1 MSLRHLLFAFCLAA
15 AVTPAADAQERGR
28 TTTADS
34 THEEDLMGMLDD
46 EEPAARKKDYIS
58 ATFKATRIINGHS
71 IENVGQGVLDFR
83 ISHRFGPVNNGISDF
98 FGLDGATT
106 RLGFDYGITD
116 WLMVGIG
123 RSSLNK
129 EVDGFFKAKLLRQ
142 TAKGGM
148 PFSLSVVGASGI
160 QTTEAPA
167 MAAGKEYYF
176 SNRIAY
182 TTQVL
187 LARKFSNAFS
197 LQLMP
202 TLVHYNLVQLESDPN
217 NVIAIGIGGRLK
229 LSQRISLTGEY
240 YYTLEGNKL
249 PGSTNALAVGLDIE
263 TGGHVFQLFFT
274 NSTGISERTFI
285 GQTTGDWG
293 NSDIHFGFNISRVF
307 TIVKPKDM
315 EGTRNRIW

>member
-1 MSLRHLLFAFCLAA
+1 MIFRHLLLAFCLAA
-15 AVTPAADAQERGR
+15 VAVPAARSQERGQK
-28 TTTADS
+28 TKVDS
-34 THEEDLMGMLDD
+34 AREEDLMGILDE
-46 EEPAARKKDYIS
+46 EEPASARKDYVS
-58 ATFKATRIINGHS
+58 ATFKSTRIINGHS
-71 IENVGQGVLDFR
+71 IENVGRGVLDFR

-129 EVDGFFKAKLLRQ
+129 EVDGFLKAKLLRQ
-142 TAKGGM
+142 HMRGGM
-148 PFSLSVVGASGI
+148 PVSLSVVGAAGI
-160 QTTEAPA
+160 QTTEAPS
-167 MAAGKEYYF
+167 MAFGKEYFF

-182 TTQVL
+182 TTQL
-187 LARKFSNAFS
+187 LVARKFSNAFS
-197 LQLMP
+197 LQFMP

-217 NVIAIGIGGRLK
+217 NVIALGIGGRLK

-240 YYTLEGNKL
+240 YYTLHDNQL
-249 PGSTNALAVGLDIE
+249 PGSTNALGIGLDIE

-285 GQTTGDWG
+285 GQTTGKWAD
-293 NSDIHFGFNISRVF
+293 SDVHFGFNISRVF
-307 TIVKPKDM
+307 TVIKPRDM